1 MNAGDSCR
9 VAAEPQSP
17 RRVPASSRLPR
28 GFCAWFLLQIPMMG
42 NFTASNQPHI
52 PPGLT
57 DSPQADTEHSA
68 AKENLGTT
76 RSLYLR
82 PEGHRFTEHL
92 DKQRKKT
99 ERSPKVRHKTFGGP
113 FKISLIRFYEQQEHL
128 NCSFAFWRHV
138 CNNGSV

>member
-1 MNAGDSCR
+1 MNAGDSYR
-9 VAAEPQSP
+9 VAVEQQSP

-52 PPGLT
+52 PPGFT
-57 DSPQADTEHSA
+57 DSPQADTEHPA

-92 DKQRKKT
+92 TSRERKLNGP
-99 ERSPKVRHKTFGGP
+99 PKVLCLTFGEP